1 MAPQGATA
9 TAVPSTAAMTP
20 ANGLTATS
28 PASTSIGSS
37 SSSSSSASSFSSS
50 SSSSSSNSTTTH
62 FGLSELSCEEIIY
75 EEVDNRFAEP
85 DRHMITDDR
94 VIQNLIR
101 LERLTMPPCNYF
113 AGVQQDIK
121 PNMRKIVTTWML
133 EVCDEQKCEEQTFP
147 LAVNFFDR
155 FLCALP
161 IDRYHLQLL
170 GCCTLLLASK
180 IRQCQPLTVDVL
192 SAYTDHAV
200 SPDQIRNWELLLIS
214 KLEWN
219 INAVTAY
226 DYVDH
231 ILERAKWGSDD
242 ARLREHAH
250 TLIHVCNTETIFMQ
264 VEPSLL
270 AVSCIAS
277 ATRGLNVST
286 KLAVG
291 YDLCRVTMHDLE
303 KIDVIVKIIE
313 EIVAREIADKQC
325 QQQQQQAAQ
334 QQAQLAAAGSS
345 CKEQFQQAPQ
355 KLSAASANSNSSG
368 PPQQQQPETPTDV
381 QFIYF

>member
-1 MAPQGATA
+1 MAPQGATTTTSVVA
-9 TAVPSTAAMTP
+9 PGAGLIANIPTASSGTNHPAVPA
-20 ANGLTATS
+20 
-28 PASTSIGSS
+28 IDQ
-37 SSSSSSASSFSSS
+37 
-50 SSSSSSNSTTTH
+50 
-62 FGLSELSCEEIIY
+62 LSCGEIMY
-75 EEVDNRFAEP
+75 DEVDNKFAEP
-85 DRHMITDDR
+85 DRHMISDDR
-94 VIQNLIR
+94 VIQNLIG
-101 LERLTMPPCNYF
+101 LERLTIPAFNYF
-113 AGVQQDIK
+113 MSVQLNIK

-133 EVCDEQKCEEQTFP
+133 EVCEEQKCEEQTFP
-147 LAVNFFDR
+147 LSVNFFDR

-161 IDRYHLQLL
+161 IHRHHLQLL
-170 GCCTLLLASK
+170 GCCALLLASK

-200 SPDQIRNWELLLIS
+200 SPDQIRSWELLLIS

-231 ILERAKWGSDD
+231 ILERCKWGSDD
-242 ARLREHAH
+242 SRLREHAH

-277 ATRGLNVST
+277 ATRGLNVSS
-286 KLAVG
+286 KHAVN
-291 YDLCRVTMHDLE
+291 YDLCRLTMHDSQ
-303 KIDVIVKIIE
+303 KIDVIVKVIE
-313 EIVAREIADKQC
+313 EIVAREIADKQI
-325 QQQQQQAAQ
+325 QQQQVAQ

-345 CKEQFQQAPQ
+345 CKEQYQQAPQ
-355 KLSAASANSNSSG
+355 RLANATSNSSTV

-381 QFIYF
+381 QYIFF

>member
-1 MAPQGATA
+1 MGPHGAT
-9 TAVPSTAAMTP
+9 
-20 ANGLTATS
+20 TATS
-28 PASTSIGSS
+28 VVTLGTAMVT
-37 SSSSSSASSFSSS
+37 
-50 SSSSSSNSTTTH
+50 NTTNPTALGIDH
-62 FGLSELSCEEIIY
+62 LSCEEIIY

-85 DRHMITDDR
+85 DPNMIMDDR
-94 VIQNLIR
+94 IIKNLIR
-101 LERLTMPPCNYF
+101 LERLTIPHCNYF
-113 AGVQQDIK
+113 ATVQQNIK

-133 EVCDEQKCEEQTFP
+133 EVCEEQKCEEQTFP

-155 FLCALP
+155 FLCALA
-161 IDRYHLQLL
+161 INRHHLQLL
-170 GCCTLLLASK
+170 GCCALLLASK

-200 SPDQIRNWELLLIS
+200 SPDQIRSWELLLIS

-226 DYVDH
+226 DFVDH
-231 ILERAKWGSDD
+231 ILERSKWGSDD
-242 ARLREHAH
+242 SRLREHAH

-291 YDLCRVTMHDLE
+291 YDLCRLTMHALE
-303 KIDVIVKIIE
+303 KIDLIVKIIE
-313 EIVAREIADKQC
+313 DIVAREIADKQI
-325 QQQQQQAAQ
+325 QQQQVAQ

-345 CKEQFQQAPQ
+345 CKEQYQQAPQ
-355 KLSAASANSNSSG
+355 RLANNATNSTTV

-381 QFIYF
+381 QYIYF

>member
-1 MAPQGATA
+1 MPG
-9 TAVPSTAAMTP
+9 
-20 ANGLTATS
+20 
-28 PASTSIGSS
+28 ID
-37 SSSSSSASSFSSS
+37 
-50 SSSSSSNSTTTH
+50 H
-62 FGLSELSCEEIIY
+62 LSCEEEIIY
-75 EEVDNRFAEP
+75 EEVDNKFAEP
-85 DRHMITDDR
+85 DRHMISDDR
-94 VIQNLIR
+94 VIQNLIG
-101 LERLTMPPCNYF
+101 LERLTIPPLNYF
-113 AGVQQDIK
+113 VSVQQNIK

-133 EVCDEQKCEEQTFP
+133 EVCEEQKCEEQTFP

-161 IDRYHLQLL
+161 IHRHHLQLL

-200 SPDQIRNWELLLIS
+200 SPDQIRSWELLLIS

-231 ILERAKWGSDD
+231 ILERCKWGSDD
-242 ARLREHAH
+242 SRLREHAH

-277 ATRGLNVST
+277 ATRGLNVSS

-291 YDLCRVTMHDLE
+291 YDLCKLTMHDLQ
-303 KIDVIVKIIE
+303 KIDLIVKVIE
-313 EIVAREIADKQC
+313 DIVAREIADKQI
-325 QQQQQQAAQ
+325 QQQQVAQ

-345 CKEQFQQAPQ
+345 CKEQYQQAPQ
-355 KLSAASANSNSSG
+355 RLANASSSSSTV

-381 QFIYF
+381 QYIYF

>member
-37 SSSSSSASSFSSS
+37 SSSSSSASSFS

-133 EVCDEQKCEEQTFP
+133 E
-147 LAVNFFDR
+147 
-155 FLCALP
+155 
-161 IDRYHLQLL
+161 LL

-250 TLIHVCNTETIFMQ
+250 TLIHVCNTGSKNHLPAGF
-264 VEPSLL
+264 
-270 AVSCIAS
+270 
-277 ATRGLNVST
+277 
-286 KLAVG
+286 
-291 YDLCRVTMHDLE
+291 LE
-303 KIDVIVKIIE
+303 GI
-313 EIVAREIADKQC
+313 
-325 QQQQQQAAQ
+325 
-334 QQAQLAAAGSS
+334 GSS
-345 CKEQFQQAPQ
+345 TIKFGRLGFYPTKKAMNIYRPL
-355 KLSAASANSNSSG
+355 KR
-368 PPQQQQPETPTDV
+368 PPC
-381 QFIYF
+381 